1 MDDLAAVPAVRKVDY
16 SGEFFAGRQGRSCD
30 ETCREKGKRCDMKG
44 IKFANSCDVI
54 KEHFPCKMC
63 WKSQGSDQV
72 RRNHSRHHEPA
83 RPCSQA
89 PGSLVAPLSAAVLR
103 VHAVGA
109 GGEAPRRL
117 HDRRPRVTQPMR
129 WEVLD
134 DLPALPLH
142 LKAARKLLGS
152 RGRTPSLAGLNL
164 LEPDAIKPGW
174 WRMGKSR
181 ARNAR
186 LAWPQRNVQ
195 QDDFCSKE

>member
-1 MDDLAAVPAVRKVDY
+1 MPAVRKVDY

-30 ETCREKGKRCDMKG
+30 ETCRDKGKRCDMKG

-83 RPCSQA
+83 RPCSRA

-117 HDRRPRVTQPMR
+117 HDRGPRVTQPMR

-142 LKAARKLLGS
+142 LTAARKLLGS
-152 RGRTPSLAGLNL
+152 RSGTL
-164 LEPDAIKPGW
+164 
-174 WRMGKSR
+174 
-181 ARNAR
+181 AR
-186 LAWPQRNVQ
+186 LRSGLSRRYCHGTKLGW
-195 QDDFCSKE
+195 

>member
-1 MDDLAAVPAVRKVDY
+1 
-16 SGEFFAGRQGRSCD
+16 
-30 ETCREKGKRCDMKG
+30 
-44 IKFANSCDVI
+44 
-54 KEHFPCKMC
+54 
-63 WKSQGSDQV
+63 
-72 RRNHSRHHEPA
+72 
-83 RPCSQA
+83 
-89 PGSLVAPLSAAVLR
+89 
-103 VHAVGA
+103 
-109 GGEAPRRL
+109 
-117 HDRRPRVTQPMR
+117 MR

-142 LKAARKLLGS
+142 LKAARKLPTGAE
-152 RGRTPSLAGLNL
+152 RPHELAGLNL